1 MAKYLI
7 DRDEMYPVFSIYPA
21 RDRTSTSFTPVVEI
35 PEDLV
40 AKVNEAERL
49 FQEAQDELE
58 ALYWANR
65 EESHDD

>member
-7 DRDEMYPVFSIYPA
+7 
-21 RDRTSTSFTPVVEI
+21 
-35 PEDLV
+35 

-65 EESHDD
+65 EESNDD